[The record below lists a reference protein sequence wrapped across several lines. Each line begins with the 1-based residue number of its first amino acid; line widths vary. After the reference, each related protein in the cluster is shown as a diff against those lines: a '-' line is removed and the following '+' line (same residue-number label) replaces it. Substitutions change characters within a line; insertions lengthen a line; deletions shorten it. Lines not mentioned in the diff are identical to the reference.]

1 MPTTTLH
8 ETLDRLDRALGARLR
23 DRLAGRSRV
32 GRALA
37 IAADAMSPLYR
48 FVVLVLI
55 LWRPTRVRGVRAL
68 VAAVSAA
75 LIAKRMREAIARPRP
90 GQRAEGGLPSR
101 HAAAAVAI
109 TGIVAQRRRGL
120 GLPMAAITAFGLM
133 GRISSGDHEP
143 ADVVAGAVVG
153 GLVARVVG
161 RVGRSRSAD
170 QPEHDPGRPAARR

>member
-23 DRLAGRSRV
+23 DRLAGRSRIA
-32 GRALA
+32 RALA
-37 IAADAMSPLYR
+37 LAADAMSPLYR

-55 LWRPTRVRGVRAL
+55 LWRPTRARGVRAL

-75 LIAKRMREAIARPRP
+75 LIARRMRDAIARPRP
-90 GQRAEGGLPSR
+90 GLRAEGGLPSR

-120 GLPMAAITAFGLM
+120 GLPMAVITAFGLM

-143 ADVVAGAVVG
+143 ADVVAGAVLG

-161 RVGRSRSAD
+161 RLGRAPSVDRPAQDS
-170 QPEHDPGRPAARR
+170 ERPAARR